1 MRPTSISKKPGSDV
15 VAVPA
20 AHGSLRFVGGSHNC
34 ECCCNFGNIARRISP
49 SLDCGLHVAAS
60 MCCAGLGLA
69 AQAEL
74 EAAEASQVGRLKPE
88 VDALRKRAA
97 LSGG

>member
-1 MRPTSISKKPGSDV
+1 
-15 VAVPA
+15 
-20 AHGSLRFVGGSHNC
+20 
-34 ECCCNFGNIARRISP
+34 
-49 SLDCGLHVAAS
+49 
-60 MCCAGLGLA
+60 MCCVGLGLA

-74 EAAEASQVGRLKPE
+74 EAAEASQVGCLKPE